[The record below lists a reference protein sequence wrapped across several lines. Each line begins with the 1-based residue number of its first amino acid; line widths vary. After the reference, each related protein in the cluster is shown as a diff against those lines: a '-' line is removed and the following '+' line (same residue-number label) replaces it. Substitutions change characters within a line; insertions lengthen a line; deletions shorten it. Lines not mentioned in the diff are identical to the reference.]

1 MKDQHKISL
10 KQHFRNRPHNESV
23 ASRGQLELEMEL
35 QAEMETEP

>member
-23 ASRGQLELEMEL
+23 ASRGQLEVEVEM
-35 QAEMETEP
+35 EMETETEP

>member
-23 ASRGQLELEMEL
+23 ASRGQLEVEM
-35 QAEMETEP
+35 EMETETEP

>member
-23 ASRGQLELEMEL
+23 ASLGQLEV
-35 QAEMETEP
+35 EMETETETEP